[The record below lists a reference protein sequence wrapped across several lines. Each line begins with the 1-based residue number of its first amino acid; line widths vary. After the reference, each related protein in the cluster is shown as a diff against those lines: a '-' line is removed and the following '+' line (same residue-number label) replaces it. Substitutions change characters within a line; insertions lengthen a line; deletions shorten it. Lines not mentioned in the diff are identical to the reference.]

1 MNTLDADKLTK
12 SAIAE
17 KLGISR
23 PTLDTYLKNG
33 LPKKI
38 IEHTNLQNVDLEGLE
53 LELIK
58 LKAQVE
64 EKKLRIK
71 YLNKEINLIE
81 NQIKEIEKEMEKR
94 NENKEIS
101 ND

>member
-1 MNTLDADKLTK
+1 MNTLDKDKLTK

-23 PTLDTYLKNG
+23 PTLETYLKNG

-38 IEHTNLQNVDLEGLE
+38 IKQTNLQKMDLEGLE
-53 LELIK
+53 IEIIK
-58 LKAQVE
+58 LKSQVE

-71 YLNKEINLIE
+71 YLNKDIDLIE
-81 NQIKEIEKEMEKR
+81 NQIKDIEKEMES
-94 NENKEIS
+94 KE
-101 ND
+101 D